1 MSESTL
7 PEQIARDFTTP
18 NTTRSSSKGDR
29 AKWFFVGPAIIW
41 ILLFTLFPL
50 LYAIRTSFYAFRSG
64 KMLRWVGWDNY
75 RNLFEDEALWA
86 DLRRT
91 ILYVI
96 IVVTVEMVL
105 GFALALL
112 FNREMR
118 GVSSLRTIM
127 VLPLFASPI
136 ALGYLGKTIFYE
148 IDGPM
153 NRAIVALGGTA
164 VPWLSDPTWASI
176 AIMIV
181 DIWQW
186 TPFVFLVSLAGLQA
200 LPQDITQAA
209 EVDGASAFQRL
220 HSITIPLM
228 APILWL
234 ILLLRSIDAFKVVD
248 IVISMTLGG
257 PGRAT
262 ELYGFYIFRTS
273 RRFFN
278 YGTAAAQGFLLL
290 LIVMVLVSLLWGRIK
305 GLYDHELDEAR

>member
-1 MSESTL
+1 MSETTAPESIGSTFG
-7 PEQIARDFTTP
+7 AP
-18 NTTRSSSKGDR
+18 NPPRSSRKHDR
-29 AKWFFVGPAIIW
+29 TRWYFIGPAIIW

-64 KMLRWVGWDNY
+64 KMLRWVGLDNY
-75 RNLFEDEALWA
+75 RHLWEDEALRS
-86 DLRRT
+86 DLQRT
-91 ILYVI
+91 VIYVI
-96 IVVTVEMVL
+96 VVVAVEMVL
-105 GFALALL
+105 GFLLALL

-148 IDGPM
+148 IDGPV

-164 VPWLSDPTWASI
+164 VPWLSSPKWAFV

-200 LPQDITQAA
+200 LPQDITEAA
-209 EVDGASAFQRL
+209 EVDGANAIQRL
-220 HSITIPLM
+220 FSITLPLM

-234 ILLLRSIDAFKVVD
+234 ILLLRTIDAFKVVD

-262 ELYGFYIFRTS
+262 ELYGFYVFRTA

-278 YGTAAAQGFLLL
+278 YGSAAAQGYLLL
-290 LIVMVLVSLLWGRIK
+290 VIVMILVSLLWGRIK
-305 GLYDHELDEAR
+305 SLYEHDVEAR

>member
-1 MSESTL
+1 MSETTV
-7 PEQIARDFTTP
+7 PETISNTFGAPD
-18 NTTRSSSKGDR
+18 TTRTSHRRDST
-29 AKWFFVGPAIIW
+29 KWFFVGPAIIW

-50 LYAIRTSFYAFRSG
+50 LFAIRTSFYAFRSG
-64 KMLRWVGWDNY
+64 KMLRWVSFDNY
-75 RNLFEDEALWA
+75 RHLWDDEALRS
-86 DLRRT
+86 DLQRT
-91 ILYVI
+91 LVYV
-96 IVVTVEMVL
+96 VVVVAVEMVL
-105 GFALALL
+105 GFLLALL
-112 FNREMR
+112 FNREIR

-148 IDGPM
+148 IDGPV
-153 NRAIVALGGTA
+153 NRAIVALGGNA
-164 VPWLSDPTWASI
+164 VPWLSDPKWAFV

-200 LPQDITQAA
+200 LPQDIVEAA
-209 EVDGASAFQRL
+209 EVDGATAFQRL
-220 HSITIPLM
+220 FSITLPLM

-234 ILLLRSIDAFKVVD
+234 ILLLRTIDAFKVVD

-262 ELYGFYIFRTS
+262 ELYGFYVFRTA

-278 YGTAAAQGFLLL
+278 YGAAAAQGFLLMM
-290 LIVMVLVSLLWGRIK
+290 IVMVLVSLLWGRIK
-305 GLYDHELDEAR
+305 NLYEHEPEAR

>member
-1 MSESTL
+1 MSEATL
-7 PEQIARDFTTP
+7 DEKISEAFRAPDTTH
-18 NTTRSSSKGDR
+18 TSHKMDWTR
-29 AKWFFVGPAIIW
+29 WFFVGPAIIW

-75 RNLFEDEALWA
+75 RHLIEDGALRA
-86 DLRRT
+86 DLQRT
-91 ILYVI
+91 IIYV
-96 IVVTVEMVL
+96 VVVVFVEMVL
-105 GFALALL
+105 GFLLALL
-112 FNREMR
+112 FNREIR

-148 IDGPM
+148 IDGPV
-153 NRAIVALGGTA
+153 NRAIVALGGNA
-164 VPWLSDPTWASI
+164 VPWLSNPKWAFV

-200 LPQDITQAA
+200 LPQDITEAA

-220 HSITIPLM
+220 FSITLPLM

-234 ILLLRSIDAFKVVD
+234 ILLLRTIDAFKVVD

-262 ELYGFYIFRTS
+262 ELYGFYVFRTA

-278 YGTAAAQGFLLL
+278 YGSAAAQGYLLL
-290 LIVMVLVSLLWGRIK
+290 MIVMIFVSLLWGRIK
-305 GLYDHELDEAR
+305 NLYEPEPEAR

>member
-1 MSESTL
+1 MSETTAPDSIGSTL
-7 PEQIARDFTTP
+7 GAP
-18 NTTRSSSKGDR
+18 NTARASRKRDRTR
-29 AKWFFVGPAIIW
+29 WYFIGPAIIW

-64 KMLRWVGWDNY
+64 KMLRWVGFDNY
-75 RNLFEDEALWA
+75 RNLWEDEALRS
-86 DLRRT
+86 DLQRT
-91 ILYVI
+91 IVYVT
-96 IVVTVEMVL
+96 VVVVVEMVL
-105 GFALALL
+105 GFLLALL
-112 FNREMR
+112 FNRQMR

-148 IDGPM
+148 IDGPV
-153 NRAIVALGGTA
+153 NRAIEALGGNGI
-164 VPWLSDPTWASI
+164 PWLSDPTWAFV

-200 LPQDITQAA
+200 LPQDITEAA
-209 EVDGASAFQRL
+209 EVDGASALQRL
-220 HSITIPLM
+220 FSITLPLM

-234 ILLLRSIDAFKVVD
+234 ILLLRTIDAFKVVD

-262 ELYGFYIFRTS
+262 ELYGFYVFRTA

-278 YGTAAAQGFLLL
+278 YGSAAAQGYLLL
-290 LIVMVLVSLLWGRIK
+290 VIVMILVSLLWGRIRN
-305 GLYDHELDEAR
+305 LYEHDVEAR

>member
-1 MSESTL
+1 MSETTVSEPIGSTIGA
-7 PEQIARDFTTP
+7 PVAARTSRKRDK
-18 NTTRSSSKGDR
+18 TR
-29 AKWFFVGPAIIW
+29 WYFIGPAIIW
-41 ILLFTLFPL
+41 IFLFTLFPL

-64 KMLRWVGWDNY
+64 KMLRWVGLDNY
-75 RNLFEDEALWA
+75 RFLWEDEALRS
-86 DLRRT
+86 DLQRT
-91 ILYVI
+91 IIYVI
-96 IVVTVEMVL
+96 VVVAVEMVL
-105 GFALALL
+105 GFLLALL
-112 FNREMR
+112 FNREIR

-148 IDGPM
+148 IDGPV
-153 NRAIVALGGTA
+153 NRAIVALGGNA
-164 VPWLSDPTWASI
+164 VPWLSDPKWAFV

-200 LPQDITQAA
+200 LPQDIIEAA

-220 HSITIPLM
+220 FSITLPLM

-234 ILLLRSIDAFKVVD
+234 ILLLRTIDAFKVVD

-262 ELYGFYIFRTS
+262 ELYGFYVFRTA

-278 YGTAAAQGFLLL
+278 YGSAAAQGYLLL
-290 LIVMVLVSLLWGRIK
+290 VIVMVLVSLLWGRIK
-305 GLYDHELDEAR
+305 DLYEHDVEAR

>member
-1 MSESTL
+1 MTE
-7 PEQIARDFTTP
+7 TTSGIFSAP
-18 NTTRSSSKGDR
+18 NVERYSRRSDR
-29 AKWFFVGPAIIW
+29 TKWFFVGPAIIW

-64 KMLRWVGWDNY
+64 KMLRWVGLDNY
-75 RNLFEDEALWA
+75 RHLWEDEALRS
-86 DLRRT
+86 DLQRT
-91 ILYVI
+91 FIYVA
-96 IVVTVEMVL
+96 VVVLVEMVL
-105 GFALALL
+105 GFLLALL
-112 FNREMR
+112 FNRQMK

-148 IDGPM
+148 IDGPV
-153 NRAIVALGGTA
+153 NRAIEALGGNA
-164 VPWLSDPTWASI
+164 VPWLSDPTWAFV

-200 LPQDITQAA
+200 LPQDIIEAA
-209 EVDGASAFQRL
+209 EVDGANAFQRL
-220 HSITIPLM
+220 FSITLPLM

-234 ILLLRSIDAFKVVD
+234 ILLLRTIDAFKVVD
-248 IVISMTLGG
+248 IVVSMTLGG

-262 ELYGFYIFRTS
+262 ELYGFYVFRTA

-278 YGTAAAQGFLLL
+278 YGAAAAQGFLLL
-290 LIVMVLVSLLWGRIK
+290 LIVMLLVSLLWGRIK
-305 GLYDHELDEAR
+305 NLYEPEAEGNS

>member
-1 MSESTL
+1 MSDST
-7 PEQIARDFTTP
+7 IGDMIRRDFGAP
-18 NTTRSSSKGDR
+18 DTTRTSRRGDR
-29 AKWFFVGPAIIW
+29 TKWFFVGPAIIW

-50 LYAIRTSFYAFRSG
+50 LYAINTSFYAFRSG
-64 KMLRWVGWDNY
+64 KVLRWVGLDNY
-75 RNLFEDEALWA
+75 RFLFEDGALRA
-86 DLRRT
+86 DLQRT
-91 ILYVI
+91 ILYVA
-96 IVVTVEMVL
+96 VVVSVEMVL
-105 GFALALL
+105 GFLLALL

-148 IDGPM
+148 IDGPV
-153 NRAIVALGGTA
+153 NRAIEALGGTA
-164 VPWLSDPTWASI
+164 IPWLSSPTWAFI

-200 LPQDITQAA
+200 LPQDITEAA
-209 EVDGASAFQRL
+209 EVDGATGFQRL
-220 HSITIPLM
+220 FSITLPLM

-234 ILLLRSIDAFKVVD
+234 ILLLRTIDAFKVVD

-262 ELYGFYIFRTS
+262 ELYGFYVFRTA

-278 YGTAAAQGFLLL
+278 YGAAAAQGFLLL

-305 GLYDHELDEAR
+305 NLYDTELESR

>member
-1 MSESTL
+1 
-7 PEQIARDFTTP
+7 
-18 NTTRSSSKGDR
+18 
-29 AKWFFVGPAIIW
+29 
-41 ILLFTLFPL
+41 LLFTLFPL
-50 LYAIRTSFYAFRSG
+50 LFAIRTSFYAFRSG
-64 KMLRWVGWDNY
+64 KMLRWVGWDNFTG
-75 RNLFEDEALWA
+75 LFEDEALMS
-86 DLRRT
+86 DLKRT
-91 ILYVI
+91 VVYVI
-96 IVVTVEMVL
+96 VVVAVEMVL

-148 IDGPM
+148 IDGPV
-153 NRAIVALGGTA
+153 NRAIEALGGTA
-164 VPWLSDPTWASI
+164 VPWLSDPTWAFV

-200 LPQDITQAA
+200 LPQDITEAA
-209 EVDGASAFQRL
+209 QVDGASPFQRL
-220 HSITIPLM
+220 RGIILPLM

-234 ILLLRSIDAFKVVD
+234 ILLLRTIDAFKVVD
-248 IVISMTLGG
+248 IVVSMTLGG

-262 ELYGFYIFRTS
+262 ELYGFYVFRTA

-278 YGTAAAQGFLLL
+278 YGAAAAQGFLLL
-290 LIVMVLVSLLWGRIK
+290 MIVMVLVSLLWGRIK
-305 GLYDHELDEAR
+305 NLYDTELDAR

>member
-1 MSESTL
+1 MT
-7 PEQIARDFTTP
+7 DTP
-18 NTTRSSSKGDR
+18 SGIFSAPNVERTRRRGDR
-29 AKWFFVGPAIIW
+29 TKWFFVGPAIIW

-50 LYAIRTSFYAFRSG
+50 LYAVRTSFYAFRSG
-64 KMLRWVGWDNY
+64 KMLRWVGLDNY
-75 RNLFEDEALWA
+75 RNLWEDEALRA
-86 DLRRT
+86 DLQRT
-91 ILYVI
+91 FVYVA
-96 IVVTVEMVL
+96 VVVFVEMVL
-105 GFALALL
+105 GFLLALL

-148 IDGPM
+148 IDGPV
-153 NRAIVALGGTA
+153 NRAIVALGGNA
-164 VPWLSDPTWASI
+164 VPWLSDPTWAFV

-220 HSITIPLM
+220 FSITLPLM

-234 ILLLRSIDAFKVVD
+234 ILLLRTIDAFKVVD
-248 IVISMTLGG
+248 IVVSMTLGG

-262 ELYGFYIFRTS
+262 ELYGFYIFRTA

-278 YGTAAAQGFLLL
+278 YGAAAAQGFLLL
-290 LIVMVLVSLLWGRIK
+290 LIVMFLVSLLWGRIK
-305 GLYDHELDEAR
+305 NLYEPEAEGRS

>member
-1 MSESTL
+1 MSETTVPETIASTFS
-7 PEQIARDFTTP
+7 AP
-18 NTTRSSSKGDR
+18 NMERTNQKNDR
-29 AKWFFVGPAIIW
+29 TKWFFVGPAIIW

-64 KMLRWVGWDNY
+64 KMLRWVNWDNY
-75 RNLFEDEALWA
+75 THLWEDEALRS

-91 ILYVI
+91 IIYVI
-96 IVVTVEMVL
+96 VVVTVEMVL
-105 GFALALL
+105 GFLLALL
-112 FNREMR
+112 FNREIR

-148 IDGPM
+148 IDGPV
-153 NRAIVALGGTA
+153 NQAIVALGGNA
-164 VPWLSDPTWASI
+164 VPWLSDPTWAFI

-186 TPFVFLVSLAGLQA
+186 TPFVFLVALAGLQG
-200 LPQDITQAA
+200 LPQDITEAA
-209 EVDGASAFQRL
+209 EVDGASAIQRL
-220 HSITIPLM
+220 FSITLPLM

-234 ILLLRSIDAFKVVD
+234 ILLLRTIDAFKVVD

-262 ELYGFYIFRTS
+262 ELYGFYVFRNA

-278 YGTAAAQGFLLL
+278 YGAAAAQGFLLL
-290 LIVMVLVSLLWGRIK
+290 TIVMILVSLLWGRIRN
-305 GLYDHELDEAR
+305 LYEPEADVR